1 MAVIARSETGYQ
13 VRIQVRG
20 HQWRA
25 DEPPGVGDDTGPTPY
40 ELLLSA
46 LAACKA
52 ITVRM
57 YAQRK
62 DWPLEGIEVRLSTH
76 KVHARDCA
84 DCESGPSA
92 KVDIIETELR
102 FRGGLSP
109 EQLARLVQIADRCP
123 VHRTLTSETMIRSRL
138 VQEA

>member
-1 MAVIARSETGYQ
+1 MPVIARNETGYR
-13 VRIQVRG
+13 VRILVRG

-25 DEPPGVGDDTGPTPY
+25 DEPLEVGDDTGPNPY
-40 ELLLSA
+40 ELVLSA

-62 DWPLEGIEVRLSTH
+62 GWPLEGIEVRLSIR

-84 DCESGPSA
+84 DCESEPSA

-102 FRGGLSP
+102 FRGDLSP
-109 EQLARLVQIADRCP
+109 EQLARLAQIADRCP
-123 VHRTLTSETMIRSRL
+123 VHRTLTSETVIRSRL